1 MWIIPMD
8 KSAPS
13 QLLDS
18 RGGWQV
24 IWSPDGSKIFWHTG
38 PTYMYREWT
47 PEGAIGEESRR
58 WGSEQFNVA
67 GPTNSANMFE
77 VSQDGNRILLLAVD
91 AQRVEREWLGQSTH
105 NTFRLVTDWIP
116 EVEAIMNSD

>member
-1 MWIIPMD
+1 
-8 KSAPS
+8 
-13 QLLDS
+13 
-18 RGGWQV
+18 
-24 IWSPDGSKIFWHTG
+24 
-38 PTYMYREWT
+38 MYREWT

-58 WGSEQFNVA
+58 WWSEQFHVA
-67 GPTNSANMFE
+67 NPTNSANKFE